1 MPPVAN
7 PYLETQVM
15 TASPERLHL
24 MVVDAA
30 IRFARQ
36 GEAALEAGNID
47 AAFRALSN
55 SRACV
60 NEILTGIKADQNL
73 DLAEQ
78 LRALFVFVQQNL
90 ARADVRRD
98 PQFIRDALAI
108 LEHHRQTWLQLI
120 ERLQQEAAVLRGP
133 HRMEVAGFSWTT

>member
-24 MVVDAA
+24 MVVEAA

-47 AAFRALSN
+47 VAFQALSS
-55 SRACV
+55 SRSCV
-60 NEILTGIKADQNL
+60 SEILTGIKGDLNR

-78 LRALFVFVQQNL
+78 LRGLFIFVQQNL
-90 ARADVRRD
+90 VRADLRRD
-98 PQFIRDALAI
+98 PQLIRDALAI
-108 LEHHRQTWLQLI
+108 LEHHRQTWLQLL
-120 ERLQQEAAVLRGP
+120 ERLLQEAAVLRGP
-133 HRMEVAGFSWTT
+133 HRKEITENSWVT

>member
-1 MPPVAN
+1 MRSVAN
-7 PYLETQVM
+7 AYLESQVL

-36 GEAALEAGNID
+36 GEAALEAENID
-47 AAFRALSN
+47 VAFRALSS
-55 SRACV
+55 SRSCV
-60 NEILTGIKADQNL
+60 SEIMTGINGDLNR

-78 LRALFVFVQQNL
+78 LRGLFVFVQQNL
-90 ARADVRRD
+90 VRADLRRD
-98 PQFIRDALAI
+98 PQLIRDALVI

-133 HRMEVAGFSWTT
+133 HRKEVTENSWVT